1 MKQIKDDDMQGTEEK
16 NNKLNKHIVSKPNFN
31 SELDFGIILN
41 AIGQGVLVT
50 GEGWRFEYV
59 NPALAKMLGRS
70 EEDLI
75 GKSMTDFIIP
85 GDLSLLA
92 LERSKRLSGEPS
104 MYRFRLTRPDGEQ
117 VDVLATSVPRRIGQR
132 IVGSISV
139 LSDLGERKRSE
150 NEPSNSE
157 ETFRKMFNSSPNI
170 VGISTLADGRYIDVN
185 LNFEKQLGWRR
196 EEVIGRTSKEL
207 GIFQNYAERK
217 RLEEIIEKDGHICNY
232 EVLLRKKSGDYRI
245 GNFSAELV
253 DFCGQKCLLAQINDI
268 TDSKK
273 IEDDLRAA
281 NEKLTRAQRVAHIG
295 SWENNF
301 RTNDLRWTEEMYNI
315 LGFPPN
321 SQINLTEVASIFPPE
336 ELMRFQEAVS
346 AAVEKDAPYSMD
358 YRIVRPD
365 GSIRFIHDEGEVI
378 RNEQGKAISMFGTT
392 QDITERKQAENELK
406 WNAALLEAQVEASL
420 DGILVVDEK
429 GERIITNQ
437 RLLNMWNVPERVRNE
452 KNDAPLLEYVKGRA
466 KDQNQFSEKVK
477 YLYDHRNE
485 ASRDVIEFKD
495 GTVFDRYSSPV
506 LGKDGRYYGRIWAFR
521 DITEHRRAGEALC
534 QSERRLASIIDFLPD
549 ATMVIDQEGKV
560 IAWNRAMEEMTGVHR
575 KDMIG
580 QGDHAFSIPFYG
592 KRRSQLLD
600 LLDRDEKEII
610 SKYQYVQRNGSL
622 IYAETFAPALY
633 GGKGAYVWATAGP
646 IYDAQGNKIGA
657 IESIRDVTDRKR
669 EQEELQNHLKFLET
683 LIDTIPSPIFFKDKV
698 GRYLG
703 CNNAFAQQ
711 IMGRSKEWIIGKSVL
726 EFAEAIPPDL
736 ADEYYRQDQKLL
748 RDSGVQMYETQVQSF
763 DGEMRDYFFTKAIF
777 KNFSGEVAGIVGV
790 MLDIT
795 KRKQAELSRER
806 SLQRQERLNLLQQA
820 LLSPGGLEPKL
831 KMITDGVVDIFG
843 ADFCRIWLTGPGDLC
858 EAGCMHAAVTDGQHV
873 CRNRKQCLR
882 LMASSGRYT
891 HTNGKAHRRVPFGS
905 YKIGRIASG
914 QEHRFLT
921 NDVPNDPLVHNHE
934 WAKEIGVVSF
944 AGYQLRPPGGETLG
958 VLALFCK
965 QAISGEE
972 DAQLN
977 NLSHT
982 ATQVILAARVDED
995 LRESLAKATRLNRY
1009 LEEQTAR
1016 ANEMAEQASRANA
1029 AKSEFLANMSHEI
1042 RTPMNAVIGLT
1053 GLLMDE
1059 DLLPEQKQYVE
1070 TIRSSGESL
1079 LAIINNILDLSK
1091 IEGGMMGLEIQ
1102 PFDLRGTIAASLG
1115 LISAIASKKGLK
1127 LECSIADG
1135 TPEYILGD
1143 PTRLQQVL
1151 VNLLNNAVKF
1161 TENGSVT
1168 IFVSS
1173 VSLGGYSGG
1182 DRFEIHFAV
1191 NDTGIGIPESKMD
1204 RLFQPFSQIDAS
1216 TTRSYGG
1223 TGLGLVISK
1232 KLVEMMGGKIW
1243 VESKV
1248 EKGSTF
1254 HFTIRVE
1261 STYKDTVEA
1270 VKSATI
1276 PKASAA
1282 IVQAS
1287 DHNLRIL
1294 LAEDNTVNQMV
1305 ALKMLDKLGYKADVA
1320 ANGIEV
1326 LQALERQEYDVVLM
1340 DISMPEMDGLEAARA
1355 IRRKWPQEPNGPKII
1370 AMTASALVGDR
1381 ELCMAA
1387 GMDGYISKPVRREE
1401 LAAIL
1406 NEVKRLGEIANEH
1419 EMRLDN
1425 QGEYIRELRFKD
1437 RPEPSPKQ
1445 KDRREL
1451 LRGLLF
1457 VNGGKMLASEARAHM
1472 GLDEASFSR
1481 LVSKMEDIVEVK
1493 KSKVNKRKNL
1503 LVLRSEKG

>member
-1 MKQIKDDDMQGTEEK
+1 MKQIKGENEQDIKE
-16 NNKLNKHIVSKPNFN
+16 NNNANNESIISESDFK
-31 SELDFGIILN
+31 SELDFDAILN
-41 AIGQGVLVT
+41 AVGQGVLVT

-59 NPALAKMLGRS
+59 NPAMAKIFGRQV
-70 EEDLI
+70 EDLI
-75 GKSMTDFIIP
+75 GKSMTDFIAP
-85 GDLSLLA
+85 EDLSLLA
-92 LERSKRLSGEPS
+92 LERSKRLSGETS
-104 MYRFRLTRPDGEQ
+104 TYEFRLMRPNGEQ
-117 VDVLATSVPRRIGQR
+117 VRVQATSVPRKIGQR
-132 IVGSISV
+132 VIGSISI
-139 LSDLGERKRSE
+139 LSDLSESKRAE
-150 NEPSNSE
+150 EKPPCSE

-170 VGISTLADGRYIDVN
+170 VGISTLADGRYLDIN

-207 GIFQNYAERK
+207 GIFQNYEERK
-217 RLEEIIEKDGHICNY
+217 RLAEIIEKNGHISNR
-232 EVLLRKKSGDYRI
+232 EVLLRKKSGEGGI

-253 DFCGQKCLLAQINDI
+253 DFCGQKCLLTQINDI
-268 TDSKK
+268 TESMRV
-273 IEDDLRAA
+273 DDELRAA

-295 SWENNF
+295 SWEDNLE
-301 RTNDLRWTEEMYNI
+301 TNDLRWTEEMYSI

-321 SQINLTEVASIFPPE
+321 SQINLKDVASIFPPE
-336 ELMRFQEAVS
+336 ELMRFQEAVKS
-346 AAVEKDAPYSMD
+346 AIEKDVPYSMD

-365 GSIRFIHDEGEVI
+365 GSVRFIHDEGEII
-378 RNEQGKAISMFGTT
+378 RNELGKAISMFGTT
-392 QDITERKQAENELK
+392 QDITERKRAENELK

-437 RLLNMWNVPERVRNE
+437 RLLDMWNVPEIIRNE
-452 KNDAPLLEYVKGRA
+452 KNDSPLLDYVIGKT
-466 KDQNQFSEKVK
+466 KNPEKFQEKVR

-485 ASRDVIEFKD
+485 ASRDVIELED

-506 LGKDGRYYGRIWAFR
+506 LGKDGRYYGRIWTFR
-521 DITEHRRAGEALC
+521 DVTEHRRAGEALC
-534 QSERRLASIIDFLPD
+534 QSERRLANIIDFLPD
-549 ATMVIDQEGKV
+549 ATMVIDREEKV
-560 IAWNRAMEEMTGVHR
+560 IAWNRAMEEMTGVPR

-580 QGDHAFSIPFYG
+580 RGDHEFSIPFYG
-592 KRRSQLLD
+592 KRRPQLLD
-600 LLDRDEKEII
+600 LLEKDEKEII
-610 SKYQYVQRNGSL
+610 SKYQYVERNGSL
-622 IYAETFAPALY
+622 LYAETFAPALY

-646 IYDAQGNKIGA
+646 IYDTQGNKIGA
-657 IESIRDVTDRKR
+657 IESVRDITDRKR
-669 EQEELQNHLKFLET
+669 EQEELQNNLKFLET
-683 LIDTIPSPIFFKDKV
+683 LIDTIPSPIFFKDKE

-711 IMGRSKEWIIGKSVL
+711 IMGLSRQWIIGKSVL
-726 EFAEAIPPDL
+726 EFAQAIPPDL
-736 ADEYYRQDQKLL
+736 ADEYHRQDQKLL
-748 RDSGVQMYETQVQSF
+748 RDSGVQMYETRVQSS
-763 DGEMRDYFFTKAIF
+763 DGEMRDYFFTKATF
-777 KNFSGEVAGIVGV
+777 KNFSGETAGIVGV

-806 SLQRQERLNLLQQA
+806 SLLRQERLNQLQQA
-820 LLSPGGLEPKL
+820 LLGPGGLERKL

-843 ADFCRIWLTGPGDLC
+843 ADFCRIWLTGRGDLC
-858 EAGCMHAAVTDGQHV
+858 EAGCIHAAATNGQHV
-873 CRNRKQCLR
+873 CRDRRQCLR
-882 LMASSGRYT
+882 LMSSSGRYT
-891 HTNGKAHRRVPFGS
+891 HTDGQAYRRVPFGS

-914 QEHRFLT
+914 EEHGFLT
-921 NDVPNDPLVHNHE
+921 NDVQNDPQVHNHE

-965 QAISGEE
+965 QSITGEV

-977 NLSHT
+977 NLSRA

-995 LRESLAKATRLNRY
+995 LRESLAKANRLNEY
-1009 LEEQTAR
+1009 LEEQTDR
-1016 ANEMAEQASRANA
+1016 ANEMAEQARQANA

-1059 DLLPEQKQYVE
+1059 DLLPGQREYVE

-1102 PFDLRGTIAASLG
+1102 PFDLRGTVAASLS

-1135 TPEYILGD
+1135 TPEHILGD

-1161 TENGSVT
+1161 TENGAVT
-1168 IFVSS
+1168 VFVSG
-1173 VSLGGYSGG
+1173 VKPGGGS
-1182 DRFEIHFAV
+1182 DDNWFDIHFAV
-1191 NDTGIGIPESKMD
+1191 KDTGIGIAGDKMD
-1204 RLFQPFSQIDAS
+1204 RLFLPFSQIDAS

-1223 TGLGLVISK
+1223 TGLGLAISK

-1243 VESKV
+1243 VESV
-1248 EKGSTF
+1248 LGKGSAF

-1261 STYKDTVEA
+1261 AIDKDTAEEIKGA
-1270 VKSATI
+1270 SI
-1276 PKASAA
+1276 PKAAA
-1282 IVQAS
+1282 AMEQS
-1287 DHNLRIL
+1287 SNHSLRIL

-1326 LQALERQEYDVVLM
+1326 LQALKRQAYDVVLM
-1340 DISMPEMDGLEAARA
+1340 DVSMPEMDGLEATRA
-1355 IRRKWPQEPNGPKII
+1355 IRRQWPQGRKGPKII

-1401 LAAIL
+1401 LAAML
-1406 NEVKRLGEIANEH
+1406 
-1419 EMRLDN
+1419 
-1425 QGEYIRELRFKD
+1425 
-1437 RPEPSPKQ
+1437 KQ
-1445 KDRREL
+1445 
-1451 LRGLLF
+1451 
-1457 VNGGKMLASEARAHM
+1457 ASA
-1472 GLDEASFSR
+1472 
-1481 LVSKMEDIVEVK
+1481 V
-1493 KSKVNKRKNL
+1493 
-1503 LVLRSEKG
+1503 RST